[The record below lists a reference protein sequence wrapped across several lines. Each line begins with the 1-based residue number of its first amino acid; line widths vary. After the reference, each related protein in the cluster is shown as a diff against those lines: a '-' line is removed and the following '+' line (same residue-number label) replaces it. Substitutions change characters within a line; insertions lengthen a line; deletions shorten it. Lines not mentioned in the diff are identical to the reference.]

1 MINQRLCGLENKK
14 PPTPQ
19 NVNVEMPSLEG
30 FATNEDLQNLRNEMV
45 VNQGKNDDR
54 FLGNEYN
61 HKTLQTRVAALES

>member
-19 NVNVEMPSLEG
+19 NVNVEG